1 MKKINLGLVLIVLA
15 VSGVM
20 SQVPQTFNYQ
30 ATIRDNTG
38 QLLVSAPVTIRI
50 SILSGDA
57 SGESKYSEIHY
68 VTTTSLGIINLK
80 VGTGSSSD
88 NFENIN
94 WSAGHYFIK
103 IEADPAGGNDFV
115 TMGVNELSSVPYA
128 LNSKTTESVEWQ
140 NVLNKPDFLNHQDSV
155 FSIPSPWITSG
166 NNIHYENGNVGIGI
180 SEPQNKLSILG
191 NEEEWPGRIML
202 SIKNTSTGNK
212 SLAYLKIYA
221 GSG

>member
-1 MKKINLGLVLIVLA
+1 MKKINLSLVLIVLA

-38 QLLVSAPVTIRI
+38 QYYFCPVTIRI

-57 SGESKYSEIHY
+57 SGETEYSEIHY
-68 VTTTSLGIINLK
+68 VTTSILGIINLK
-80 VGTGSSSD
+80 VGTGSGSD

-94 WSAGHYFIK
+94 WSAGNYFIK

-128 LNSKTTESVEWQ
+128 LNSKMTESVEWQ

-166 NNIHYENGNVGIGI
+166 NNIHDEN
-180 SEPQNKLSILG
+180 EMLG
-191 NEEEWPGRIML
+191 LG
-202 SIKNTSTGNK
+202 
-212 SLAYLKIYA
+212 
-221 GSG
+221 